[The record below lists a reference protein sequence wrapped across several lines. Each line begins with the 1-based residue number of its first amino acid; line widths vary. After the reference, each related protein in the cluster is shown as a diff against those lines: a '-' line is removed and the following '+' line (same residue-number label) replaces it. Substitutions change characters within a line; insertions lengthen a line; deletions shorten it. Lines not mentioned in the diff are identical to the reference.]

1 METVFGIIAGC
12 VAILVGLAVI
22 LNRKAVSKFTADAQR
37 STFGKAGEKVADQ
50 ANPGWTAAVGTVF
63 VLIGATL
70 VVFMITG
77 VEI

>member
-22 LNRKAVSKFTADAQR
+22 LNRKSFSKFTADAQR
-37 STFGKAGEKVADQ
+37 STFGKAGEKVANR
-50 ANPGWTAAVGTVF
+50 ANPGWTAAVGTGF
-63 VLIGATL
+63 VVIGATL
-70 VVFMITG
+70 VVLMITG